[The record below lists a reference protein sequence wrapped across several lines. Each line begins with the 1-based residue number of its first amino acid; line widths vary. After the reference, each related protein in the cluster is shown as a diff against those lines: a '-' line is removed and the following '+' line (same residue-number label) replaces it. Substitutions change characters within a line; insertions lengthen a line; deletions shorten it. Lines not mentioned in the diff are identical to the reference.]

1 MSNLNLLGNFSLI
14 STFLISRK
22 KVLVNV
28 VAIVC
33 PMSKPPNMNNTD

>member
-1 MSNLNLLGNFSLI
+1 MSNLNLLDNFSLI

-33 PMSKPPNMNNTD
+33 LMSKPPNMNNTD